1 MFHKVKSVT
10 PMQDMVLLIHFAEG
24 QAKRYDVKPLLDRLP
39 PFRSLA
45 DVKGLFD
52 QVRVDAGG
60 YGVSWNDDLDLS
72 CDELWEHGQSVVTPF
87 DRLIAFGDATDMWG
101 LNESTLRKAVSY
113 RKLVEGIDV
122 KKFGKQWVVSLDAM
136 EREYG
141 KPPARPEP

>member
-10 PMQDMVLLIHFAEG
+10 PMQDMALLVHFAEG

-39 PFRSLA
+39 PFRDLE
-45 DVKGLFD
+45 DIHGLFE

-87 DRLIAFGDATDMWG
+87 DRLIAFSDATDLWG
-101 LNESTLRKAVSY
+101 LNESTLRKAVAY
-113 RKLVEGIDV
+113 RKLIDGVDV
-122 KKFGKQWVVSLDAM
+122 KKFGKQWVVTLDAM

-141 KPPARPEP
+141 KPAPRPEN

>member
-10 PMQDMVLLIHFAEG
+10 PMQDMVLLVHFAEG

-72 CDELWEHGQSVVTPF
+72 CDGGVFPFHQRGLSGLHINGFHLCVRYIAPVIRGLLVDGIVAAVIENEGNTP
-87 DRLIAFGDATDMWG
+87 
-101 LNESTLRKAVSY
+101 
-113 RKLVEGIDV
+113 
-122 KKFGKQWVVSLDAM
+122 
-136 EREYG
+136 
-141 KPPARPEP
+141 